1 MEYFFSLRCDK
12 PKIHTTLEEQASI
25 SFDWLNS
32 RVATLY
38 MLAQVVVNGEVLL
51 KWFNAFGRETP
62 TCTEIKARF
71 NVASPILIY
80 AFDLQVAVLELND
93 TVKILQGEK
102 VKDKK
107 ARNSR
112 IPTDCKYF
120 LIKMQFIP
128 LRFPICLLNILRS
141 DSSLRLFATTSNL
154 RSEFAQ
160 VEAAQTAG
168 DFRAL
173 ISDFLTAERRSR
185 GTRRAH
191 CQDHGFGFAHSVV
204 QYYLLPS
211 FQAWFSRDRARA
223 QEHHQDQERE
233 TDKGQGLMN

>member
-1 MEYFFSLRCDK
+1 MKFVRTQKEKQAEQEEGHQSRISRFGR
-12 PKIHTTLEEQASI
+12 IHIASRPRTWSTSFPFDVISPRSTLLWRSRQSI
-25 SFDWLNS
+25 SFEWLNS

-51 KWFNAFGRETP
+51 KWFNVFGRETP

-112 IPTDCKYF
+112 IPTDCKYV
-120 LIKMQFIP
+120 LIKMPFIP
-128 LRFPICLLNILRS
+128 LCSELPFEY
-141 DSSLRLFATTSNL
+141 SSLRLFAPTFCNHFKL
-154 RSEFAQ
+154 A
-160 VEAAQTAG
+160 
-168 DFRAL
+168 FRVCTGGSGAN
-173 ISDFLTAERRSR
+173 SWR
-185 GTRRAH
+185 
-191 CQDHGFGFAHSVV
+191 
-204 QYYLLPS
+204 LPCI
-211 FQAWFSRDRARA
+211 D
-223 QEHHQDQERE
+223 
-233 TDKGQGLMN
+233 L